1 MELSDRRRASGAM
14 QREGIARRHV
24 LRQRRKPGDNLKR
37 AGKIQPG
44 SRQRRHVQRLAD
56 MAGRIGPIRMLVEKG
71 AARGE
76 IKQRRTSYQRQRAA
90 HHASPENRSPQIHLS
105 TLYLITFDG
114 PIGGLVANRTPAF
127 TKCFLDHATIL
138 A

>member
-1 MELSDRRRASGAM
+1 M
-14 QREGIARRHV
+14 
-24 LRQRRKPGDNLKR
+24 LRQRRKPRDHLRR
-37 AGKIQPG
+37 ADEIQPG

-56 MAGRIGPIRMLVEKG
+56 MAGRIGPIRMLVEERT
-71 AARGE
+71 ARGK
-76 IKQRRTSYQRQRAA
+76 IDQRRTSYQRQRAA
-90 HHASPENRSPQIHLS
+90 HLASPENRSPQIHLS